1 MYTYRENENYP
12 LMALPTITGS
22 YPNYPLI
29 ILSGYTDPLPL
40 IPLFLIWAHI
50 SGAGGREYLSIQ
62 VSMLIFILIWK

>member
-1 MYTYRENENYP
+1 MYTYRENKNYP

-40 IPLFLIWAHI
+40 IPSFLISA
-50 SGAGGREYLSIQ
+50 S
-62 VSMLIFILIWK
+62 